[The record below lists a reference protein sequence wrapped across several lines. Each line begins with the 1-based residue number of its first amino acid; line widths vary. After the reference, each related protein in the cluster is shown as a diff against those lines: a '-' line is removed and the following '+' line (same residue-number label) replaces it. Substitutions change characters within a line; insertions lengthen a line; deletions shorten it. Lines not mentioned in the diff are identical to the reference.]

1 MDANRMFNFLANCYH
16 IFKLS
21 PSIKQKNSNSQS
33 LSGFMATETGL
44 YLATTL
50 IIVALT
56 TKLMHD
62 QIVYLHKLFKEQYVN
77 YQKINL
83 IAELQQ
89 DLLLPAKILMT
100 NSGSKEGLKIIRN
113 NLMTIDWQ
121 FKPNGQRGING
132 SWTKLYEGQIECKFL
147 KDQLL
152 LEFDN

>member
-1 MDANRMFNFLANCYH
+1 MDAVRMFNFLADYFH
-16 IFKLS
+16 IFKHGQS
-21 PSIKQKNSNSQS
+21 TKQKNAQNK
-33 LSGFMATETGL
+33 LPGFMATEANL
-44 YLATTL
+44 YLVASL
-50 IIVALT
+50 IIVAIT
-56 TKLMHD
+56 TKIMHN
-62 QIVYLHKLFKEQYVN
+62 QIVYWHKLLKRQYIN

-113 NLMTIDWQ
+113 NLTTIDWQ

-132 SWTKLYEGQIECKFL
+132 SWTKLYEGQIECRFL